1 MAKSRIAEAYVQVI
15 PTTDGFS
22 KDIQKEIEK
31 GYSDANETVQKEA
44 VEQSEETGKKSGKA
58 LAAGLASSGMAVA
71 LGKIFNEAIQTAI
84 DQQSQDIKL
93 EAKFNLSDVETEAAK
108 AAIDNLYTGAYGENR
123 EEIANTMGSIIST
136 VKGAREASAE
146 ELEKMGKDFLNL
158 SSVFED
164 VDPAAIAKSVD
175 VMISTGMAKDYDE
188 AISTVTAGLQ
198 TMGEHGDDW
207 LDSLN
212 EYSDDFVKFGLTG
225 ADAVNFV
232 NSALDAGAMN
242 TDKVADALNE
252 MSITI
257 TDGSI
262 DDVIKAMGMDPD
274 DLRARIAEGG
284 ESAKGALM
292 EVMTNLQQNGG
303 TEDFQKFMSS
313 MGEDFQDVFKN
324 MDLSKVNGQLA
335 EGAGNLEKMDEALSG
350 TMQSNI
356 TELQRVFEQAF
367 VDTVAPVL
375 EALTPI
381 LVELAGWISE
391 NTEVVAVL
399 AGVLGLLFVATIVA
413 ATVALWG
420 MAAAGWAAMAPFL
433 PIIGLI
439 LLIVI
444 AIAAVIAAVWAVWAN
459 WDKVWAAIKNIAG
472 GVGEWFVDLWNGIT
486 GWFVDL
492 WNGIGDFFVGLWDGI
507 TGWFVDAWTGV
518 KDFFVGLWDGLK
530 NFFVG
535 IYEYIMNLIETM
547 IDKITDVKNAGK
559 DAANEI
565 ANTGGTPLSGVAR
578 LFGFGDKEKRS
589 NGKNA
594 FGGVNIPL
602 MAEGGTVPAR
612 DGGTLAILGEAG
624 RSEVVMDAGKWN
636 TMLDKINSGQI
647 GGEGKAGNNIVFN
660 ITQKENESAED
671 IVNKISEY
679 LDFTGLRG

>member
-31 GYSDANETVQKEA
+31 GYSDANETVQKET

-350 TMQSNI
+350 TMQNNI

-391 NTEVVAVL
+391 NTEVVAIL
-399 AGVLGLLFVATIVA
+399 AGVLGLIFVATIVA

-559 DAANEI
+559 DAANQI

-578 LFGFGDKEKRS
+578 FFGFGNKEKRS

-594 FGGVNIPL
+594 FGGVDML
-602 MAEGGTVPAR
+602 MMAEGGTVPAR

-647 GGEGKAGNNIVFN
+647 GGEGKAGNNITFN
-660 ITQKENESAED
+660 IVQKENESTED
-671 IVNKISEY
+671 LVNRINDF
-679 LDFTGLRG
+679 LDFGGLRE